1 MVLQKKGDEGE
12 LVNLAGKAIEVLAQV
27 GNTAGDRQSQANS
40 GAEADAGQ
48 GLGSGELPAAQAT
61 VLYVLRVGVIEQM
74 GETGQVSCSSI
85 IFSLSRGARDM

>member
-12 LVNLAGKAIEVLAQV
+12 LVNLAGKAIE
-27 GNTAGDRQSQANS
+27 
-40 GAEADAGQ
+40 
-48 GLGSGELPAAQAT
+48 